1 MMLGFPSTLFTTAC
15 SNPDDLVN
23 TSTDLLDAP
32 TRRFESASPA
42 PVSAAARRNSLRL
55 QNSFMES
62 FSSVFPRMLTTRGLS
77 GLPLGVLL
85 RPIPPTVHH
94 GLPIPSH
101 TQE

>member
-32 TRRFESASPA
+32 TRRFERASPA

-55 QNSFMES
+55 ENSFMES
-62 FSSVFPRMLTTRGLS
+62 FSSGSLRVLATP
-77 GLPLGVLL
+77 GLPGTPPGFL
-85 RPIPPTVHH
+85 PPPTQAGVPH
-94 GLPIPSH
+94 GRRRPSRL
-101 TQE
+101 